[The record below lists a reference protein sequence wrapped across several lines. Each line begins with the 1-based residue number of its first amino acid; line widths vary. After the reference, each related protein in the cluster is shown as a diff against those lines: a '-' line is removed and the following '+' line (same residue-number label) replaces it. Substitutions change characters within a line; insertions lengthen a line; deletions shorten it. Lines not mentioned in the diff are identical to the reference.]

1 MSYILRSRAFPFSA
15 NGRIPVDLAFL
26 APAQGA
32 MKVPEI
38 SALVLRVNCLV
49 DVAGAALAADDQCR
63 ALDDVR
69 VRDQGG
75 DRIALRGIEL
85 REVQLEESGSSY
97 ADPPALGIGLNQTME
112 FTISIPLSPARAA
125 RGADFRINVA
135 ELLNGGEILLGCP
148 PAAFAANGTIV
159 SGTYEVYAT
168 IVDGMHP
175 EAKSRATWI
184 AYNATNAEDYYP
196 VFGALRSAFAIAPDT
211 TGAASMT
218 SIDTLDST
226 TLGYVAIPRTV
237 LAEVYRQGSYS
248 LDATVDNVTQ
258 GNCFSIVAPTRHGK
272 QTVMPGAGRVHVR
285 FSAAPPTN
293 SRVVINAITDRVASN
308 SRAIL
313 GGDLNKLAAETT
325 SGRRA
330 VTSLSSATAARL
342 PVRVG

>member
-15 NGRIPVDLAFL
+15 NGRIPIDLAFL

-32 MKVPEI
+32 MKSPEI
-38 SALVLRVNCLV
+38 ASLTLRVNCVV
-49 DVAGAALAADDQCR
+49 DVVGAALVGEDMCR

-75 DRIALRGIEL
+75 DRVALRGIEL
-85 REVQLEESGSSY
+85 REVQLEESGSTF
-97 ADPPALGIGLNQTME
+97 ADPPSLGIGAGQTME

-125 RGADFRINVA
+125 RSADFRINVA

-148 PAAFAANGTIV
+148 AAAFAANGTIL
-159 SGTYEVYAT
+159 SGTYEVYAV
-168 IVDGMHP
+168 IVDGLHP

-184 AYNATNAEDYYP
+184 GYNATNAEDYYP

-218 SIDTLDST
+218 TIDTIDST
-226 TLGYVAIPRTV
+226 TLGYVAIPRSV
-237 LAEVYRQGSYS
+237 LAEVYRQGAYS
-248 LDATVDNVTQ
+248 LDAATDNVTQ
-258 GNCFSIVAPTRHGK
+258 GNAFSIIAPTRHGK
-272 QTVMPGAGRVHVR
+272 QTTMRGAGRVHVR
-285 FSAAPPTN
+285 FSSALPTN
-293 SRVVINAITDRVASN
+293 SRVVICAITDRVASN

-313 GGDLNKLAAETT
+313 GADLGKLAAETT
-325 SGRRA
+325 SGRRL